1 MNSSRLTVKKNLP
14 DRRGANQRGEVV
26 VGNLTD
32 TAVGR
37 AVDAAAG

>member
-1 MNSSRLTVKKNLP
+1 MNSSRLTVKENLP